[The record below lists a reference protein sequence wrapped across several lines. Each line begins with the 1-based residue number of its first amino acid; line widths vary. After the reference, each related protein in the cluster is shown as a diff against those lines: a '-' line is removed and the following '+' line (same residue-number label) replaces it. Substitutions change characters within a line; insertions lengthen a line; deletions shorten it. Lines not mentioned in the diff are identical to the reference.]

1 MIRVSKHSLKFSNK
15 EKIQK
20 LEKFFEL
27 YKLTLIDYII
37 HLVNLKVLI

>member
-20 LEKFFEL
+20 LDKFSEL
-27 YKLTLIDYII
+27 YKLTLIDYINQI
-37 HLVNLKVLI
+37 NVGKLP